1 MSAVLTPRKTEQGWI
16 IDLPDEMAQTIGVEA
31 GSLVVLYA
39 NEAGLSTEILPPVSQ
54 KIKDISQYLLTKN
67 RAVYEEL
74 KKLGD

>member
-1 MSAVLTPRKTEQGWI
+1 MSTLLTPRKTQQGWI

-31 GSLVVLYA
+31 GSMVVLYA
-39 NEAGLSTEILPPVSQ
+39 NEAGLRTEVLPPVSQ